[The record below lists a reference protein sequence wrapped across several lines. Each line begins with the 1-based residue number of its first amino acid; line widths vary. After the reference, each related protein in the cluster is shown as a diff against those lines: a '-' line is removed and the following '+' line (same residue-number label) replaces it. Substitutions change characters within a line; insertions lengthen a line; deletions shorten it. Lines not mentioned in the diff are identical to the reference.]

1 MCVMSGHRMTSV
13 CCKPVHEEQVANIRF
28 DGTKRLGEW
37 MSPSRFLIRFEDVV
51 LDSGL
56 FQF

>member
-1 MCVMSGHRMTSV
+1 MSGHRMTSV